1 MQFWTTL
8 RYIDFYSMALEQIT
22 YRFPTSPNGDPLKD
36 NTTTIYFSG
45 LPLGKSLGS
54 QNLFWG
60 EKSEGNKHSNT
71 IVIKKVGHP
80 LLANAEKN
88 ILGIVHPHII
98 SYEWFVYTSYGISFF
113 CMPVY
118 DGDLWNF
125 ILEKNP
131 SKTLILS
138 FFDQMKKAVGYIHS
152 IGLIHRDIKL
162 ENFLVKMMDNGI
174 HIVLADFGFSRKIS
188 GEKDPIY
195 SSRFGD
201 GTALYMAPELIVREK
216 YPHKAP
222 DYWAMGVCFY
232 YMLYRKFPF
241 MGTDKFEVFGQI
253 KTMQYRELPID
264 APEEEKEFFSNTF
277 CHFEKRKCSYE

>member
-1 MQFWTTL
+1 ME
-8 RYIDFYSMALEQIT
+8 LEKFT

-36 NTTTIYFSG
+36 SITTIHFSG
-45 LPLGKSLGS
+45 LPLGKSLGT

-60 EKSEGNKHSNT
+60 EKSIGGKLSES
-71 IVIKKVGHP
+71 IVIKKVGHS
-80 LLANAEKN
+80 LMATAEKN

-98 SYEWFVYTSYGISFF
+98 RYEWFVFSSYGIPFF
-113 CMPVY
+113 CMDVY
-118 DGDLWNF
+118 DGDLWNY

-131 SKTLILS
+131 SKSNVLS

-162 ENFLVKMMDNGI
+162 ENFLVKKTDGASEIN
-174 HIVLADFGFSRKIS
+174 IVLADFGFSRKIS

-195 SSRFGD
+195 STRFGD

-253 KTMQYRELPID
+253 KSMQYRELPVEATED
-264 APEEEKEFFSNTF
+264 EVLFFSNTF
-277 CHFEKRKCSYE
+277 CHFEKRMCSYE